1 MSSVVHGVIMVLCR
15 MSFTLFV
22 VMMNV
27 IMLGVVRQN
36 VIILFGVKLN
46 VIKLGVIRVNAVMLS
61 VVRLNVMAPSNI
73 ASIVSKNAKTRI
85 GQF

>member
-1 MSSVVHGVIMVLCR
+1 MSSVVQSVIMVLSR
-15 MSFTLFV
+15 MSFTLFGF
-22 VMMNV
+22 MMNV

-36 VIILFGVKLN
+36 VI
-46 VIKLGVIRVNAVMLS
+46 MLS
-61 VVRLNVMAPSNI
+61 VVRQNVMAPSNI